1 MSAGGVPC
9 RGELEFWTVMRAQM
23 MEQTRQLR
31 RIADALEARNAAE
44 AAARSPVSA
53 PRKIGPRDIV
63 IWTDPE
69 TGTST
74 GGWEVASIPEQVD
87 GCFDPLGVYT
97 LVNQD
102 GSVCEAHLHEL
113 TLDTSGRSGL

>member
-9 RGELEFWTVMRAQM
+9 RGELEFWTVMRVQA
-23 MEQTRQLR
+23 MEQTKQLK
-31 RIADALEARNAAE
+31 RIAAALEARNAAD
-44 AAARSPVSA
+44 AAARSPVPE
-53 PRKIGPRDIV
+53 PRKIRLKDIV

-74 GGWEVASIPEQVD
+74 GGWEVVGIPEQVD

-97 LVNQD
+97 LVNKD
-102 GSVCEAHLHEL
+102 GSELEAHLHEL
-113 TLDTSGRSGL
+113 TPDTSSRSGL